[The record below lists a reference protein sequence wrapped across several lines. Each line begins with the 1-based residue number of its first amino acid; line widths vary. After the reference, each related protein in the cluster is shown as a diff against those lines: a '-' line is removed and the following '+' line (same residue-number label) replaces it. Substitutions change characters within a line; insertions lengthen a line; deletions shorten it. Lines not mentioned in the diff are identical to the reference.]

1 MRIKATNP
9 PRVFKVG
16 KSNISI
22 RDTASVYLEVDEQV
36 TFKTEQGAEYDVC
49 KKSWGYYATPSIN
62 GRLRNFGYLTAL
74 VENKDTEMR
83 YIMLVNED
91 SVNDF
96 VQYLLDEELCIREW
110 LS

>member
-1 MRIKATNP
+1 MRLKETKP

-22 RDTASVYLEVDEQV
+22 TDTASVYLEDDEQV
-36 TFKTEQGAEYDVC
+36 TFRTEQGSEYDVC

-62 GRLRNFGYLTAL
+62 GRLRNFGYLTAM
-74 VENKDTEMR
+74 VENKETKML
-83 YIMLVNED
+83 YIMLVNEN
-91 SVNDF
+91 SVDDF
-96 VQYLLDEELCIREW
+96 MQYLLDEELSIREW